1 MSLTEAQKQ
10 AIEDSNKFDWNS
22 AQPINAGQGALTS
35 NISTMPSLTGISLGF
50 NTNLSGGTL
59 PSGRS
64 MGGLY
69 SNFNP
74 VVKKPTA
81 KPNEAGS
88 TDESSGTDAAVV
100 KAKKKFSETK
110 FGSRLKAAALATP
123 LGQGIKGISGLVKK
137 IKAKKAAKQTEN
149 KEKENGN

>member
-1 MSLTEAQKQ
+1 MSLTEAQKK
-10 AIEDSNKFDWNS
+10 AIEDSNNFDWNN

-35 NISTMPSLTGISLGF
+35 NISTIPSLTGISLGF

-69 SNFNP
+69 STFNP
-74 VVKKPTA
+74 VNKMN

-100 KAKKKFSETK
+100 KSKKKFSETK